1 MAAFEKFDHTDT
13 KEEEIDIMA
22 IEKVS
27 ELPSPVSLNDAETA
41 SSTSAQHEAEAK
53 LVRRID
59 IIVLPL
65 LALSIMVTLTC

>member
-22 IEKVS
+22 IEKAS
-27 ELPSPVSLNDAETA
+27 ELPSHVSLNDAETA
-41 SSTSAQHEAEAK
+41 SSTSAQQGAEAK